1 MQCKVEYSADG
12 DRASGGRASSRLH
25 RSRTYLQTRIST
37 VAHAIRI
44 YENGGPEVLRWE
56 DVDVPPPGAG
66 EVLLRHTAV
75 GLNYADV
82 NLRNGTFY
90 IHTKLPLP
98 AILGNEGAGVVEGL
112 GSGVGNVKVGNRVVY
127 VSPSGMAAPG
137 SYSELRVIAADQ
149 LVKIPDGISDRQAA
163 AAFLKGLTAWCI
175 VRRIFPVRPG
185 HVILIHAAAG
195 GVASFLTQWSKHLG
209 ATVVGTVGSTAK
221 AEAARAAGCD
231 HTILYRDID
240 FVREVNRLFPDGVS
254 AVFDGVGKDT
264 FLPSFDCLEPFGTLV
279 NFGNASG
286 TPPPLDIRLLGA
298 RGAQMVTRMGMGF
311 FFRDRRIQAK
321 ASAEI
326 FDLMTRGILTARVE
340 RTYPLC
346 EAAQAHRDLEGRQTM
361 GSVVL
366 LP

>member
-1 MQCKVEYSADG
+1 VPK
-12 DRASGGRASSRLH
+12 
-25 RSRTYLQTRIST
+25 
-37 VAHAIRI
+37 AIRI

-56 DVDVPPPGAG
+56 DVDVPQPGPG

-112 GSGVGNVKVGNRVVY
+112 GSNVDNVKVGDRVVY
-127 VSPSGMAAPG
+127 VSPSGMTPPG
-137 SYSELRVIAADQ
+137 SYSQLRVINADQ
-149 LVKIPDGISDRQAA
+149 LVKIPGNVSDQQAA

-185 HVILIHAAAG
+185 HTILIHAAAG
-195 GVASFLTQWSKHLG
+195 GVASFLVQWSKHLG
-209 ATVVGTVGSTAK
+209 ATVVGTVGSAEK
-221 AEAARAAGCD
+221 ARAARAAGCD
-231 HTILYRDID
+231 HIVLYREVD
-240 FVREVNRLFPDGVS
+240 FVREVNLLFPDGVS

-264 FLPSFDCLEPFGTLV
+264 FLPSLQCLDPFGTLV

-286 TPPPLDIRLLGA
+286 APPPLDVRLLGT
-298 RGAQMVTRMGMGF
+298 RGSQMVTRMGMGF
-311 FFRDRRIQAK
+311 FFKDRRIQAK
-321 ASAEI
+321 AAEEI
-326 FDLMTRGILTARVE
+326 FELMSQGVLRARIE

-346 EAAQAHRDLEGRQTM
+346 EAAQAHRDLEGRRTM

-366 LP
+366 IP

>member
-1 MQCKVEYSADG
+1 MPK
-12 DRASGGRASSRLH
+12 
-25 RSRTYLQTRIST
+25 
-37 VAHAIRI
+37 AIRI

-56 DVDVPPPGAG
+56 DVDVPPPGPG

-90 IHTKLPLP
+90 IHTKLSLP

-112 GSGVGNVKVGNRVVY
+112 GPGVGNVKVGDRVVY
-127 VSPSGMAAPG
+127 VTPSGMAPPG
-137 SYSELRVIAADQ
+137 SYSELRVIDADQ
-149 LVKIPDGISDRQAA
+149 LVKIPDGISDQQAA
-163 AAFLKGLTAWCI
+163 AVFLKGLTAWCI

-185 HVILIHAAAG
+185 HVILVHAAAG

-209 ATVVGTVGSTAK
+209 ATVVGTVGSAEK
-221 AEAARAAGCD
+221 AHAARAAGCD
-231 HTILYRDID
+231 YTILYRDVD

-264 FLPSFDCLEPFGTLV
+264 FLPSLECLDSFGTLV

-286 TPPPLDIRLLGA
+286 TPPPLDIRLLGN
-298 RGAQMVTRMGMGF
+298 RGSQMVTRMGMGF
-311 FFRDRRIQAK
+311 FFRERRIQREA
-321 ASAEI
+321 AEEI
-326 FDLMTRGILTARVE
+326 FDLVAKDILTARIE
-340 RTYPLC
+340 RTYRLHD
-346 EAAQAHRDLEGRQTM
+346 AAQAHRDLEGRRTM

-366 LP
+366 IP

>member
-1 MQCKVEYSADG
+1 MPKAM
-12 DRASGGRASSRLH
+12 
-25 RSRTYLQTRIST
+25 
-37 VAHAIRI
+37 RI
-44 YENGGPEVLRWE
+44 YQNGGPDVLRWE

-98 AILGNEGAGVVEGL
+98 AILGNEGAGVVEAL
-112 GSGVGNVKVGNRVVY
+112 GRGVGNVKAGDRVVY
-127 VSPSGMAAPG
+127 VSPSGMAPPG

-149 LVKIPDGISDRQAA
+149 LVKIPDGISEQQAA

-195 GVASFLTQWSKHLG
+195 GVASFLCPWSKHLG
-209 ATVVGTVGSTAK
+209 ATVVGTVGSTEKAK
-221 AEAARAAGCD
+221 AARAAGCD
-231 HTILYRDID
+231 HTILYRDVD
-240 FVREVNRLFPDGVS
+240 FVREVNSLFPDGVS

-264 FLPSFDCLEPFGTLV
+264 FLPSLDCLDPFGTLV

-286 TPPPLDIRLLGA
+286 TPPPLDIRLLGS
-298 RGAQMVTRMGMGF
+298 RGSQMVTRMGMGF
-311 FFRDRRIQAK
+311 FFKDRRVQEQA
-321 ASAEI
+321 AAEV
-326 FDLMTRGILTARVE
+326 FDLMTRGILTARIE
-340 RTYPLC
+340 RTYPLR
-346 EAAQAHRDLEGRQTM
+346 EAAQAHRDLEGRRTM

>member
-1 MQCKVEYSADG
+1 VPK
-12 DRASGGRASSRLH
+12 
-25 RSRTYLQTRIST
+25 
-37 VAHAIRI
+37 AIRI

-56 DVDVPPPGAG
+56 DVDVPQPGPG
-66 EVLLRHTAV
+66 EILLRHTAI

-112 GSGVGNVKVGNRVVY
+112 GSNVDNFKVGGRVVY
-127 VSPSGMAAPG
+127 VSPSGMAPPG
-137 SYSELRVIAADQ
+137 SYSELRVVAADQ
-149 LVKIPDGISDRQAA
+149 LVNIPENISDQQAA
-163 AAFLKGLTAWCI
+163 ASFLKGLTAWCI

-185 HVILIHAAAG
+185 HIILVHAAAG
-195 GVASFLTQWSKHLG
+195 GAASFLSQWSKHLG
-209 ATVVGTVGSTAK
+209 ATVIGTVGSTEK

-231 HTILYRDID
+231 HTILYREVD
-240 FVREVNRLFPDGVS
+240 FVQEVNQLFPDGVS

-264 FLPSFDCLEPFGTLV
+264 FLPSLECLDPFGTLV

-286 TPPPLDIRLLGA
+286 APPPLDIRLLGA
-298 RGAQMVTRMGMGF
+298 RGSEMVTRMGMGF
-311 FFRDRRIQAK
+311 FFKDREIQAK
-321 ASAEI
+321 AAAEI
-326 FDLMTRGILTARVE
+326 FDLMTRGILTARIE

-346 EAAQAHRDLEGRQTM
+346 DAAQAHRDLEGRRTI

-366 LP
+366 IP

>member
-1 MQCKVEYSADG
+1 VSK
-12 DRASGGRASSRLH
+12 
-25 RSRTYLQTRIST
+25 
-37 VAHAIRI
+37 AIRI
-44 YENGGPEVLRWE
+44 YQNGGPEVLRWE
-56 DVDVPPPGAG
+56 DVDVPQPGPG

-112 GSGVGNVKVGNRVVY
+112 GSNVDNVKVGDRVVY
-127 VSPSGMAAPG
+127 VSPSGMAPPG
-137 SYSELRVIAADQ
+137 SYSQLRVIEADQ
-149 LVKIPDGISDRQAA
+149 LVQSPDNISDQQAA

-175 VRRIFPVRPG
+175 VRRVFPVRPR
-185 HVILIHAAAG
+185 HTILIHAAAG
-195 GVASFLTQWSKHLG
+195 GVASFLCQWSKHLG
-209 ATVVGTVGSTAK
+209 ATVVGTVGSAEK
-221 AEAARAAGCD
+221 AHAARAAGCD
-231 HTILYRDID
+231 HIILYREVD
-240 FVREVNRLFPDGVS
+240 FVREVNLLFPDGVS

-264 FLPSFDCLEPFGTLV
+264 FLPSLQCLDPFGTLV

-298 RGAQMVTRMGMGF
+298 RGSQMVTRMGMGF
-311 FFRDRRIQAK
+311 FFKDRQIQAK
-321 ASAEI
+321 AAEEV
-326 FDLMTRGILTARVE
+326 FELMSKGVLRARIE

-346 EAAQAHRDLEGRQTM
+346 EAAQAHRDLEGRRTM

-366 LP
+366 IP

>member
-1 MQCKVEYSADG
+1 VPK
-12 DRASGGRASSRLH
+12 
-25 RSRTYLQTRIST
+25 
-37 VAHAIRI
+37 AIRI
-44 YENGGPEVLRWE
+44 HQNGGPDVLRWE
-56 DVDVPPPGAG
+56 DVDVPPPGPG
-66 EVLLRHTAV
+66 QVLLRHTAV

-90 IHTKLPLP
+90 IHTVLSLP

-112 GSGVGNVKVGNRVVY
+112 GPGVGNVKVGDRVVY
-127 VSPSGMAAPG
+127 VSPSGMAPPG
-137 SYSELRVIAADQ
+137 SYSELRVIDADQ
-149 LVKIPDGISDRQAA
+149 LVKIPDGVSDQQAA

-209 ATVVGTVGSTAK
+209 ATVVGTVGSADK
-221 AEAARAAGCD
+221 APAAHAAGCD
-231 HTILYRDID
+231 HTILYRDVD
-240 FVREVNRLFPDGVS
+240 FVREVNRLFPAGVS

-264 FLPSFDCLEPFGTLV
+264 FLPSLDCLDPFGTLV

-286 TPPPLDIRLLGA
+286 APPPLDIRLLGV
-298 RGAQMVTRMGMGF
+298 RGSQMVTRMGMGF
-311 FFRDRRIQAK
+311 FFKDRRIQAK
-321 ASAEI
+321 AAEEM
-326 FDLMTRGILTARVE
+326 FDLMSKGVLTARIE

-346 EAAQAHRDLEGRQTM
+346 EAAQAHRDLEGRRTM

-366 LP
+366 IP

>member
-1 MQCKVEYSADG
+1 MPK
-12 DRASGGRASSRLH
+12 
-25 RSRTYLQTRIST
+25 
-37 VAHAIRI
+37 AIRI

-56 DVDVPPPGAG
+56 DVDVPQPGPG

-98 AILGNEGAGVVEGL
+98 AILGNEGAGVIEGL
-112 GSGVGNVKVGNRVVY
+112 GSNVSNVKVGDRVVY
-127 VSPSGMAAPG
+127 VSPSGMAPPG
-137 SYSELRVIAADQ
+137 SYSELRVIEADQ
-149 LVKIPDGISDRQAA
+149 LVKIPQNISDRQAA

-185 HVILIHAAAG
+185 HIILIHAAAG
-195 GVASFLTQWSKHLG
+195 GVASFLSQWSKHLG
-209 ATVVGTVGSTAK
+209 ATVVGTVGSTEK
-221 AEAARAAGCD
+221 TQAARAAGCD
-231 HTILYRDID
+231 HTILYREVD
-240 FVREVNRLFPDGVS
+240 FVREVNHLFPEGVS

-264 FLPSFDCLEPFGTLV
+264 FLLSLQCLDPFGTLV

-286 TPPPLDIRLLGA
+286 APPPLDIRLLGV
-298 RGAQMVTRMGMGF
+298 RGSQMVTRMGMGF
-311 FFRDRRIQAK
+311 FFKDPRIQAK
-321 ASAEI
+321 AAEEV
-326 FDLMTRGILTARVE
+326 FDLMSKGVLRARVE

-346 EAAQAHRDLEGRQTM
+346 EAAQAHRDLEGRRTM

-366 LP
+366 IP